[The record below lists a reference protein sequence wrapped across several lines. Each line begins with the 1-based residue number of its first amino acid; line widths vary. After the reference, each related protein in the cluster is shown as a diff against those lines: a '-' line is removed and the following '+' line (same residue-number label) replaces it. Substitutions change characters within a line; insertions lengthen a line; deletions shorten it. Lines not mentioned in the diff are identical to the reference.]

1 MNVKE
6 TANANA
12 EETADGIGTE
22 TGTETGTADV
32 NARDVL
38 VNPHARFRHR
48 LPDHQDRLLMTADV
62 ISKRVTS

>member
-22 TGTETGTADV
+22 IGTADV